1 EPEPQPA
8 VLRGP
13 SRTPDRAGVL
23 VVGVDFLMTQL
34 ARCCRPAPPDPI
46 VGFVTRGRGV
56 SVHRVGC
63 RSFAEMARRAPERVL
78 PTSWGVP
85 GEPRVYPV
93 DVVLRARDRQGLLRD
108 VSDVFARDKLNVIA
122 VQSVSRGHDAL
133 MQFTVEVP
141 DIERLNQTLVAV
153 RDVSGV
159 IEARRKQ

>member
-1 EPEPQPA
+1 
-8 VLRGP
+8 
-13 SRTPDRAGVL
+13 VL

-56 SVHRVGC
+56 SVHRAEC

-78 PTSWGVP
+78 ETGWGDWDTPAP
-85 GEPRVYPV
+85 GAKGSAPRFSYPV

-108 VSDVFARDKLNVIA
+108 VSDVFARDRLNVTA
-122 VQSVSRGHDAL
+122 VQTLSRDGIAQ

-141 DIERLNQTLVAV
+141 GIPQLKRTLLAV
-153 RDVSGV
+153 RDVNGV
-159 IEARRKQ
+159 IECRRR